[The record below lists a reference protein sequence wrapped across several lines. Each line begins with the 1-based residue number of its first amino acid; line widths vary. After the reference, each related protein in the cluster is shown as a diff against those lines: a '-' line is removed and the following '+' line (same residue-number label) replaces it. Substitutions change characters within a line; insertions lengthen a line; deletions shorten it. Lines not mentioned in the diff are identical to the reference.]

1 MTLQKKKDA
10 NQEGVENI
18 TKKMFVLPDG
28 ILVHYAGRPKH
39 EISSNSW
46 LRLSTPGVYGQ
57 PKITQV
63 SQFISNLFVQ
73 RSPEL
78 QPVLQRPRLDSEVIV
93 HAETGAHGF
102 RTPGSI
108 ES

>member
-39 EISSNSW
+39 EISSNS
-46 LRLSTPGVYGQ
+46 
-57 PKITQV
+57 
-63 SQFISNLFVQ
+63 
-73 RSPEL
+73 
-78 QPVLQRPRLDSEVIV
+78 
-93 HAETGAHGF
+93 
-102 RTPGSI
+102 
-108 ES
+108 